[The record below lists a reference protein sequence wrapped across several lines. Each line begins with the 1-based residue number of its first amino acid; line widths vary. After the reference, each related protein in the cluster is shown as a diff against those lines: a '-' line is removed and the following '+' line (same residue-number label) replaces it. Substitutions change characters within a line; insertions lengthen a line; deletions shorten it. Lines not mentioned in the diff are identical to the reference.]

1 MNDDNPQLATR
12 VQNFAAFFKSW
23 MMVALT
29 LIFVSLYTASLF
41 GWLQPLTDTTVLSRL
56 EPIIFVVIGFYFG
69 RLLAL
74 QIEKTLKTEISRQTQ
89 KADAAQYA
97 KEQAQ
102 QQREIFEEKL
112 RNVEAALRA
121 DSFDIVSSI
130 MPGNGGHSRLLAKTA
145 SNKSAIG
152 TALKILNS

>member
-1 MNDDNPQLATR
+1 MNDNNPQHALP

-29 LIFVSLYTASLF
+29 LIFVSLYAASLF

-69 RLLAL
+69 KMLAL

-121 DSFDIVSSI
+121 DSFDIVRSI
-130 MPGNGGHSRLLAKTA
+130 MPENGGHSRILAKTA
-145 SNKSAIG
+145 SNRSAIG